1 MSIKKHTAAVVCG
14 LALAATTLAPAAA
27 FAAGNVVESGN
38 TGSTE
43 VTVKA
48 LKNDQGVDQLAFE
61 VPSEIPFAAKAD
73 GTLVGPSA
81 EATKIVNHSVFPIHV
96 TDMSVSTAGTSW
108 NLVADAS
115 QSRNDNALSFELNGV
130 SAVTPA
136 DLSTSASWNMGYA
149 GSATDSV
156 LVDASGEVA
165 NVSLDL
171 SQPQHAATVTWTLA
185 AGAATK

>member
-1 MSIKKHTAAVVCG
+1 MSIKKHAAAVVCG

-27 FAAGNVVESGN
+27 LAANNVVTSGN
-38 TGSTE
+38 TGSTD

-48 LKNDQGVDQLAFE
+48 LKDDQGVDQLAFE
-61 VPSEIPFAAKAD
+61 VPSVIPFAAKAD

-81 EATKIVNHSVFPIHV
+81 EATKIVNKSVFPIHV
-96 TDMSVSTAGTSW
+96 TKMSASTDGTEW

-115 QSRNDNALSFELNGV
+115 QSREANALSFELNGV
-130 SAVTPA
+130 SAATPTDLHA
-136 DLSTSASWNMGYA
+136 DTAWNMGYA

-156 LVDASGEVA
+156 AVDSTGKVA
-165 NVSLDL
+165 NVNLDL

-185 AGAATK
+185 AGSAR